1 MPEPLLDPAVKPD
14 VKVFELD
21 AVEPPDEPF
30 AVVEPQPEEML
41 APPPSNWALEAV
53 FGHGITSGLSPGGF
67 SSVAPSGIAPE
78 EEDES
83 EGVIPSGEVMP
94 MPGGWLA
101 CALAAATLA
110 SSMIA
115 DKMHLPRIKFGLSCS
130 ILVGN
135 RQR

>member
-1 MPEPLLDPAVKPD
+1 MVRAYGISSASQSLAQH
-14 VKVFELD
+14 
-21 AVEPPDEPF
+21 
-30 AVVEPQPEEML
+30 PQPHLTED
-41 APPPSNWALEAV
+41 
-53 FGHGITSGLSPGGF
+53 
-67 SSVAPSGIAPE
+67 